1 MEDKE
6 KTFDLEYVFGKRLF
20 AKMSE
25 KYPNDMLNARFFAVK
40 MGKKEIIFFFFSFF
54 FENQWVNSFFY

>member
-6 KTFDLEYVFGKRLF
+6 KTFDLEYVFSKRLF

-25 KYPNDMLNARFFAVK
+25 KYPNDMLNARFFAVQ
-40 MGKKEIIFFFFSFF
+40 MDRILFS
-54 FENQWVNSFFY
+54 S

>member
-1 MEDKE
+1 MEE

-25 KYPNDMLNARFFAVK
+25 KYPNDMLNARFFAVQ
-40 MGKKEIIFFFFSFF
+40 MDRILFS
-54 FENQWVNSFFY
+54 S